1 MQSYRLRVRHN
12 ENELCQKFFKTIKR
26 ETTQGY
32 FHKFAAYSKWTPKQ
46 NYSSGILLLFKK
58 FLHAFFEFYKTSFF
72 RTTPDGSYFLSL
84 HRSFFIFLDL
94 FDSNRVLEEN
104 LGLNLMSQCRPY
116 IRNTYYVVI
125 SFIQN
130 FEATQW
136 KCWCNVLKSTSSGR
150 CEFDFAISQL
160 CQRCH
165 YTIYDILWG
174 KLAIQHWG
182 NVDKTF

>member
-1 MQSYRLRVRHN
+1 MKMGFARDFWKLLKEKPPKDIFISLQFTQN
-12 ENELCQKFFKTIKR
+12 EHLNKIIH
-26 ETTQGY
+26 QG
-32 FHKFAAYSKWTPKQ
+32 FCFYSK
-46 NYSSGILLLFKK
+46 NSCMLILSFTKHL
-58 FLHAFFEFYKTSFF
+58 FF
-72 RTTPDGSYFLSL
+72 RTTPDGSYFLPL

-150 CEFDFAISQL
+150 CEFNFTIWQL

-165 YTIYDILWG
+165 YTIYDILWC
-174 KLAIQHWG
+174 KLAIHRWG
-182 NVDKTF
+182 NVDRTF